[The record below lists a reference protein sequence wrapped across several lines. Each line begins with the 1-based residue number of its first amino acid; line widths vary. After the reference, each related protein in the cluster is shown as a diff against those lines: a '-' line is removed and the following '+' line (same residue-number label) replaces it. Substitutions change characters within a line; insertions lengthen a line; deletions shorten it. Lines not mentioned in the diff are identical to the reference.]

1 LAEDPHVDPRIRND
15 HAAGERHGPPR
26 QFHEGKLGLRPIG
39 QKPGGKFVYDCSGAM
54 LALFPKAGGIR
65 ADHTA
70 VSFKLPDIASSI
82 AELQGAG
89 VTFEDYDFPGLKTI
103 GHVCVLGAE
112 KAAWFMDTEANI
124 LCQHE
129 DLE

>member
-1 LAEDPHVDPRIRND
+1 
-15 HAAGERHGPPR
+15 
-26 QFHEGKLGLRPIG
+26 
-39 QKPGGKFVYDCSGAM
+39 M

-89 VTFEDYDFPGLKTI
+89 VTFEDFDFPGLKTI
-103 GHVCVLGAE
+103 GHVRVLGAE
-112 KAAWFMDTEANI
+112 MAAWFMDTEANI

-129 DLE
+129 DLEERRTRNPRCRDTPDPTSPSASRTRRPCQCSPASAA